1 MIMNGKSWTIHQKKE
16 RERDEQNEWMNEW
29 LYGWMEKNEI
39 KNCQNFFFRKN
50 KKQTFLF
57 ECEIKKKIYRFVLLL
72 WQLKHSDIWKK

>member
-1 MIMNGKSWTIHQKKE
+1 MENHERFIKRK

-57 ECEIKKKIYRFVLLL
+57 ECEIKKKYIVLFCCC
-72 WQLKHSDIWKK
+72 DN